1 MSQDYEG
8 WGVHARPAVIA
19 LGVFVA
25 GLVALVGATGVFYN
39 HRYAAQTRAV
49 PEHFPLPLLETID
62 TAPSDTQQVQAQQ
75 PPAGIDKAMAA
86 TVAQS
91 DALWGHP

>member
-8 WGVHARPAVIA
+8 WSVRTKLAVIA

-25 GLVALVGATGVFYN
+25 ALVALIVATGIVYN
-39 HRYAAQTRAV
+39 HRYAAQTRAI
-49 PEHFPLPLLETID
+49 PEHFPAPVLETID
-62 TAPSDTQQVQAQQ
+62 TAPSDTRQVQSPL
-75 PPAGIDKAMAA
+75 PPAGIDAAMAA
-86 TVAQS
+86 TAAEG